1 MYRQKFLFFLFFVI
15 NILSYSAQETPKT
28 VYKNL
33 KVYKFYSR
41 GSITISSSV
50 GGKET
55 YQIDGKKMNK
65 FKFKRKKRKNDNNW
79 AVLENCKPCI
89 LKTYNKNKKLI
100 SESVQ
105 YTDCKVGWIKY
116 YHPNGKLY
124 VSGQYVENTTGDWDD
139 FFKRGL
145 CNVPDGIW
153 SFYNTKGQFIYA
165 EHWNAG
171 TFIKQ
176 EPEQNKCQIWKV
188 ELLYNDD
195 IYSSQ
200 ILTLSDIKGLAIRPY
215 FKNSNRNTNI
225 EFRVTISALNRK
237 YINLLL
243 SPEEFSKLDLRPILE
258 EANINASNNPRF
270 TIVVLN
276 DGIPINSFNLNVT
289 F

>member
-1 MYRQKFLFFLFFVI
+1 MLRQKLIIFALLLI
-15 NILSYSAQETPKT
+15 NISSLSAQEKPQTI
-28 VYKNL
+28 YKNL

-41 GSITISSSV
+41 GSFTVSSSV
-50 GGKET
+50 RGNNT

-65 FKFKRKKRKNDNNW
+65 FKFKRKKRKNDKNW
-79 AVLENCKPCI
+79 AVIENCKPCI
-89 LKTYNKNKKLI
+89 LKTYFKKNELI
-100 SESVQ
+100 SIGVQ
-105 YTDCKVGWIKY
+105 YQDCKVGWIKY
-116 YHPNGKLY
+116 YHPNGNLY

-153 SFYNTKGQFIYA
+153 SFYNTKGQFICA

-188 ELLYNDD
+188 ELLHNED
-195 IYSSQ
+195 IYSTQ
-200 ILTLSDIKGLAIRPY
+200 NLTLSDIKRLTIRPY

-243 SPEEFSKLDLRPILE
+243 SPVEFSKLDLRPVLE